1 MQFPRRE
8 ELKSELEKGGRPVF
22 GPPPKVLASDYV
34 SGGWLSCG
42 LVLVVLLLP
51 PVVRLSFFLGSC
63 LACVAFP
70 PPSWASGPQVYV
82 CCCHPVQVRAAEPLV
97 HLCCCRWLARAR
109 AVSAVLPVS
118 LPLPG
123 CRCSHSPCPC
133 PALHWLG
140 QRSPNPLHHVGRL
153 CPWFALVPRAPRQ
166 CLLSRAAAS
175 PPLLLQ
181 PVHPPQWVALR
192 LRPGLA

>member
-1 MQFPRRE
+1 MW
-8 ELKSELEKGGRPVF
+8 S
-22 GPPPKVLASDYV
+22 
-34 SGGWLSCG
+34 
-42 LVLVVLLLP
+42 VLVVLLLP

-63 LACVAFP
+63 LACVAFA

-109 AVSAVLPVS
+109 AVSGVLPVS

-140 QRSPNPLHHVGRL
+140 QRTSSCRSSLSVVCIGPTGP
-153 CPWFALVPRAPRQ
+153 AAVPFVAGCRVP
-166 CLLSRAAAS
+166 STSAAACS
-175 PPLLLQ
+175 PP
-181 PVHPPQWVALR
+181 PKWVALR